1 MLDVMT
7 ALQEATVRELLTTV
21 RPDAGAAASYRASGL
36 WRDTTFTDELR
47 RLAREIP
54 HAVALV
60 NRRGRHGREDVL
72 TFQQLAD
79 RTGRIAAGLRGLGVR
94 RGDVVAVQLPCWW
107 ETAALTLAC
116 DRLGAVTV
124 LLKPDTGPR
133 ELERTLAVS
142 GAHVLVLADVAE
154 GAHNVEAT
162 ASMAGRLPSLRHRV
176 VHGGAAAGG
185 AAATGAAATGAVV
198 PTKAAVPAG
207 ALDFTTSLLRCT
219 DPLPDPTPLHPDAVS
234 LVAFTSGTSGSTGT
248 ATGVMHTPN
257 TLHAAVATPADRTG
271 GDGRAASQA
280 VASGLSHVLGH
291 ARNTLYP
298 LVNRAP
304 AHYADAWD
312 ASAFLDML
320 ARNRTERIFASA
332 RKLAQLVAEQQQRP
346 RPLNGLRMVVNT
358 SMPLSREPASLIR
371 DVLCRRLVNSW
382 EMAETGV
389 VTCTD
394 PEDPDD
400 WPVRSIGRA
409 RPGAELR
416 LDAEPD
422 APAGVSRLSVRSAAA
437 CLATFEADSG
447 RLRWD
452 SAGTGGWFDTGD
464 LVTPD
469 GRDGLRL
476 VGRAAGYVGSGN
488 WAMPARD
495 G

>member
-1 MLDVMT
+1 MT

-36 WRDTTFTDELR
+36 WRDTTFTDDLR
-47 RLAREIP
+47 RLARENP

-94 RGDVVAVQLPCWW
+94 KGDVIAVQLPHWW

-133 ELERTLAVS
+133 ELEGTLAVT

-154 GAHNVEAT
+154 GARNVEAT
-162 ASMAGRLPSLRHRV
+162 ASMAGRLPALRHRV
-176 VHGGAAAGG
+176 VLVGAAATGP
-185 AAATGAAATGAVV
+185 AATGAAATGAVV
-198 PTKAAVPAG
+198 PTNAAVPTG

-234 LVAFTSGTSGSTGT
+234 LVAFTSGTTGT

-257 TLHAAVATPADRTG
+257 TLHAAVAIPAHQRDD
-271 GDGRAASQA
+271 DGRAAAQA
-280 VASGLSHVLGH
+280 VASSSSHVLGH

-298 LVNRAP
+298 LVSRAP
-304 AHYADAWD
+304 AHYADVRD
-312 ASAFLDML
+312 ASVFLDML
-320 ARNRTERIFASA
+320 ARHRTERIFASA

-358 SMPLSREPASLIR
+358 SMPLSHELASLIR

-382 EMAETGV
+382 ETAETASG
-389 VTCTD
+389 TCTA

-409 RPGAELR
+409 RTGVELR
-416 LDAEPD
+416 LEAEPD
-422 APAGVSRLSVRSAAA
+422 APAGVSRLFVRSASA

-447 RLRWD
+447 RPRWD

-464 LVTPD
+464 LVIPD

-476 VGRAAGYVGSGN
+476 VGRAADRVGSGT
-488 WAMPARD
+488 WAVPARD